1 MKKVLGNILT
11 IIVIILIIGMSV
23 LLLSYNEYRV
33 SEFGNKTLLIID
45 EDMLDFKA
53 GSLAIVTGTDQKNV
67 KPGDYIFYYDTSS
80 TTVKT
85 RVAQVQNI
93 YQEKL
98 GEISFTM
105 ADNYILS
112 GEHVIG
118 KVEDTKAIN
127 KLGSILAV
135 LESKWGFLF
144 LVIVPALLLFVYEII
159 NVIIEIKTMKLRKQK
174 VVED

>member
-53 GSLAIVTGTDQKNV
+53 GSLAIVTGTDQKKV

-118 KVEDTKAIN
+118 KVEDTKEIN

-174 VVED
+174 VVEE